1 MDRTLGVMTSAPKEA
16 LTANTISQEG
26 QHAIRTHGVVRDA
39 ICSMLGLHQE
49 FRPGP
54 SLGAPE
60 ASTTYM
66 ATGSPSQ
73 CSSF

>member
-1 MDRTLGVMTSAPKEA
+1 MDHTLGVMTSAPKEA

-26 QHAIRTHGVVRDA
+26 QHAISQEGQHAISTHGAVRDA

-54 SLGAPE
+54 SLGCWA
-60 ASTTYM
+60 
-66 ATGSPSQ
+66 
-73 CSSF
+73 